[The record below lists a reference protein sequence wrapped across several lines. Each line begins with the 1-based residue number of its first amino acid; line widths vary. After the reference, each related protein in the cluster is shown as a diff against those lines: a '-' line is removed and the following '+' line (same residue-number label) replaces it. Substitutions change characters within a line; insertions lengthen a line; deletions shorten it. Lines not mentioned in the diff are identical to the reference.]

1 MTIDPNYHSYDPND
15 PYNIPG
21 WTAINQLAGPG
32 QPADNPPAPFP
43 ADIAVQT
50 VVATYMVEGGQPLP
64 GSVLIQADRRYRDKA
79 TGDLVVPNARRLKVV
94 NGALSVDLPASD
106 DPDLD
111 EPFMYSVHE
120 VVPGGRKFMISVPY
134 NATGPL
140 RLHDLVVDAD
150 YQEIQ
155 PPRIYALNPK
165 LGGY

>member
-1 MTIDPNYHSYDPND
+1 VTIDPNYHTYDPND

-21 WTAINQLAGPG
+21 WTAINQVPGPG
-32 QPADNPPAPFP
+32 TPTTDPPAPFP

-50 VVATYMVEGGQPLP
+50 ITATYMAEGGQPMP
-64 GSVLIQADRRYRDKA
+64 GSVLVQADRRYRDKA

-94 NGALSVDLPASD
+94 NGALSVDLPASN

-111 EPFMYSVHE
+111 EPFFYSVHE

-134 NATGPL
+134 NASGPL
-140 RLHDLVVDAD
+140 RLHDLVVDMD

-155 PPRIYALNPK
+155 PPRIYSLSPQA
-165 LGGY
+165 GGY

>member
-1 MTIDPNYHSYDPND
+1 MTIDPNYHSYDPDD

-21 WTAINQLAGPG
+21 WTAINQLPGPG
-32 QPADNPPAPFP
+32 EATTDPPAPFP
-43 ADIAVQT
+43 PDIAVQT

-64 GSVLIQADRRYRDKA
+64 GSVLIQADRRYRDTA

-94 NGALSVDLPASD
+94 NGVLSVDLPASN

-111 EPFMYSVHE
+111 EPFFYSVHE

-140 RLHDLVVDAD
+140 KLHDLAVDRD

-155 PPRIYALNPK
+155 PPRIYALNPPT
-165 LGGY
+165 GGY